1 MKQNL
6 EEINVFWGKNSAFN
20 GKIISEGIFRLDG
33 KMEGEIFHSG
43 TLIIGETAVIKGKVE
58 ANALTLNGV
67 IVGEVTAKE
76 RVEIHPRG
84 KLYGTLSTPIL
95 VVQDGGIFEGNCK
108 MRGMLHYENE
118 LEGSEVLAGKPDD
131 EISDRH

>member
-6 EEINVFWGKNSAFN
+6 EEINVFWGKDSAFN

-33 KMEGEIFHSG
+33 KMEGEIFHGG

-58 ANALTLNGV
+58 VNALTLNGV
-67 IVGEVTAKE
+67 VEGEVTAKE
-76 RVEIHPRG
+76 RVDIHPWG

-95 VVQDGGIFEGNCK
+95 VIQDGGIFEGSCK
-108 MRGMLHYENE
+108 MGGKSNHENE
-118 LEGSEVLAGKPDD
+118 LEGAGVLAEKSYD
-131 EISDRH
+131 EISDRQ